1 LQVTRV
7 AGKQKTG
14 HRRHDPTTAPTHDGT
29 CAVTVGAR
37 PARSG
42 ERGRGGV
49 GNVLAAQIVKP
60 AKRGIAAWPAE
71 NGPLGVAR
79 GPQGPEGLCRLQQT
93 ARIDEDSHERTRM
106 RISVAAGFVA
116 ILVSL
121 SASTAQAQAPAPAGT
136 VESGAQTEPDRPLL
150 IHRIDAERLRQIRN
164 ERTREFILAGGLI
177 AAGGLIG
184 VSKTEWPVDERVI
197 GIALGFV
204 GLSLFIDALSWRDL
218 EVKTT
223 TNGVTLEW

>member
-1 LQVTRV
+1 
-7 AGKQKTG
+7 
-14 HRRHDPTTAPTHDGT
+14 
-29 CAVTVGAR
+29 
-37 PARSG
+37 
-42 ERGRGGV
+42 
-49 GNVLAAQIVKP
+49 
-60 AKRGIAAWPAE
+60 
-71 NGPLGVAR
+71 
-79 GPQGPEGLCRLQQT
+79 
-93 ARIDEDSHERTRM
+93 M